1 MTTLSVQAMNMTN
14 SILRGIDMN
23 LITETRYKLN
33 YQKNN
38 LESLLETD
46 TSKLTKDAKH
56 YINDEITKAKR
67 NIEYYEGIIKVL
79 EERN

>member
-1 MTTLSVQAMNMTN
+1 
-14 SILRGIDMN
+14 MN

-46 TSKLTKDAKH
+46 TSKLTKDARH
-56 YINDEITKAKR
+56 YVEDEITKAKR

-79 EERN
+79 EGRK

>member
-1 MTTLSVQAMNMTN
+1 
-14 SILRGIDMN
+14 MN

-46 TSKLTKDAKH
+46 TIKLTKDAKD

-67 NIEYYEGIIKVL
+67 NVEYYEEIIKVL

>member
-1 MTTLSVQAMNMTN
+1 
-14 SILRGIDMN
+14 MN

>member
-1 MTTLSVQAMNMTN
+1 
-14 SILRGIDMN
+14 MN
-23 LITETRYKLN
+23 LITETKYKLN

-46 TSKLTKDAKH
+46 TSKLTKDARH
-56 YINDEITKAKR
+56 YVEDEITKAKR

-79 EERN
+79 EGKK

>member
-1 MTTLSVQAMNMTN
+1 
-14 SILRGIDMN
+14 MN

-46 TSKLTKDAKH
+46 TSELTKDAKH

-67 NIEYYEGIIKVL
+67 NIKYYEGIIKVL
-79 EERN
+79 EESN

>member
-1 MTTLSVQAMNMTN
+1 
-14 SILRGIDMN
+14 MN

-46 TSKLTKDAKH
+46 TSKLTKDARH
-56 YINDEITKAKR
+56 YVEDEIAKAKR
-67 NIEYYEGIIKVL
+67 NIEYYEGVIKVL
-79 EERN
+79 EGKNELAI

>member
-1 MTTLSVQAMNMTN
+1 
-14 SILRGIDMN
+14 MN

-46 TSKLTKDAKH
+46 ISKLTKDARH
-56 YINDEITKAKR
+56 YVEDEITKAKR
-67 NIEYYEGIIKVL
+67 NIEYYEGIIKIL
-79 EERN
+79 EESN

>member
-1 MTTLSVQAMNMTN
+1 
-14 SILRGIDMN
+14 MN

-46 TSKLTKDAKH
+46 TSKLTKDARH
-56 YINDEITKAKR
+56 YVEDVITKATR

-79 EERN
+79 EESNWWMFMKN

>member
-1 MTTLSVQAMNMTN
+1 
-14 SILRGIDMN
+14 MN

-46 TSKLTKDAKH
+46 TSKLTKDARH
-56 YINDEITKAKR
+56 YIADETAKAKR

-79 EERN
+79 EGKNELAI

>member
-1 MTTLSVQAMNMTN
+1 
-14 SILRGIDMN
+14 MN
-23 LITETRYKLN
+23 LIAETRYKLN

-46 TSKLTKDAKH
+46 TSKLTKDARH
-56 YINDEITKAKR
+56 YVEDEITKAKR

-79 EERN
+79 EGKK

>member
-1 MTTLSVQAMNMTN
+1 M
-14 SILRGIDMN
+14 MN

-56 YINDEITKAKR
+56 YVEDEISKAKR
-67 NIEYYEGIIKVL
+67 NIEYYEEIMKAL
-79 EERN
+79 EGK

>member
-1 MTTLSVQAMNMTN
+1 MNMTN

-46 TSKLTKDAKH
+46 TSKLTKDARH
-56 YINDEITKAKR
+56 YVEDEITKTKR
-67 NIEYYEGIIKVL
+67 NIEYYEGIMKVL
-79 EERN
+79 EESN

>member
-1 MTTLSVQAMNMTN
+1 
-14 SILRGIDMN
+14 MN

-46 TSKLTKDAKH
+46 TSKLTKDARH
-56 YINDEITKAKR
+56 YVDDEISKAKR
-67 NIEYYEGIIKVL
+67 NIEYYEGIIKIL
-79 EERN
+79 EESD

>member
-1 MTTLSVQAMNMTN
+1 M
-14 SILRGIDMN
+14 MN

-38 LESLLETD
+38 VESLLETD
-46 TSKLTKDAKH
+46 TSKLTKDARH
-56 YINDEITKAKR
+56 YVEDEITKAKR

-79 EERN
+79 EGKK

>member
-1 MTTLSVQAMNMTN
+1 
-14 SILRGIDMN
+14 MN

-38 LESLLETD
+38 LESLLETN
-46 TSKLTKDAKH
+46 TSKLTKDARH
-56 YINDEITKAKR
+56 YVEDEITKAKR

-79 EERN
+79 EGK

>member
-1 MTTLSVQAMNMTN
+1 MNTTN

-46 TSKLTKDAKH
+46 ISKLTKDARH
-56 YINDEITKAKR
+56 YVEDEITKAKR

-79 EERN
+79 EGKK

>member
-1 MTTLSVQAMNMTN
+1 
-14 SILRGIDMN
+14 MN

-46 TSKLTKDAKH
+46 TSKLTKDARH
-56 YINDEITKAKR
+56 YVEDEITKAKR
-67 NIEYYEGIIKVL
+67 NIEYYEGVIKVL
-79 EERN
+79 EGKK

>member
-1 MTTLSVQAMNMTN
+1 
-14 SILRGIDMN
+14 MN

-46 TSKLTKDAKH
+46 TSKLTKDARH
-56 YINDEITKAKR
+56 YVEDEITKAKR
-67 NIEYYEGIIKVL
+67 NIEYYEGIIKAL
-79 EERN
+79 EESN

>member
-1 MTTLSVQAMNMTN
+1 
-14 SILRGIDMN
+14 MN

-46 TSKLTKDAKH
+46 TSKLTKDARH
-56 YINDEITKAKR
+56 YVEDEITKAKR
-67 NIEYYEGIIKVL
+67 NIKYYEGIIKVL
-79 EERN
+79 EESNWWMFMKN

>member
-1 MTTLSVQAMNMTN
+1 
-14 SILRGIDMN
+14 MN

-46 TSKLTKDAKH
+46 TSELTKDARH
-56 YINDEITKAKR
+56 YVEDEITKAKR

-79 EERN
+79 EERNWWMFMKN

>member
-1 MTTLSVQAMNMTN
+1 
-14 SILRGIDMN
+14 MN

-46 TSKLTKDAKH
+46 TSKLTKDARH
-56 YINDEITKAKR
+56 YVEDEITKAKR
-67 NIEYYEGIIKVL
+67 NIEYYSRIMELL
-79 EERN
+79 EEIN

>member
-1 MTTLSVQAMNMTN
+1 
-14 SILRGIDMN
+14 MN

-46 TSKLTKDAKH
+46 TSKLTKDARH
-56 YINDEITKAKR
+56 YVEDEITKAKR

-79 EERN
+79 EGKK

>member
-1 MTTLSVQAMNMTN
+1 
-14 SILRGIDMN
+14 MN
-23 LITETRYKLN
+23 LIIETRYKLN

-46 TSKLTKDAKH
+46 TIKLTKDARH
-56 YINDEITKAKR
+56 YVEDEITKAKR

>member
-1 MTTLSVQAMNMTN
+1 
-14 SILRGIDMN
+14 MN

-38 LESLLETD
+38 LESLQGTD

-67 NIEYYEGIIKVL
+67 NVEYYEGIIKVL
-79 EERN
+79 EGER

>member
-1 MTTLSVQAMNMTN
+1 
-14 SILRGIDMN
+14 MN

-67 NIEYYEGIIKVL
+67 NVEYYEGIIKIL
-79 EERN
+79 EESN

>member
-1 MTTLSVQAMNMTN
+1 M
-14 SILRGIDMN
+14 MN

-46 TSKLTKDAKH
+46 TSKLTKDARH
-56 YINDEITKAKR
+56 YVEDEITKAKR
-67 NIEYYEGIIKVL
+67 NVEYYEGIIKVL
-79 EERN
+79 EESN

>member
-1 MTTLSVQAMNMTN
+1 
-14 SILRGIDMN
+14 MN

-46 TSKLTKDAKH
+46 TSKLTKDARH
-56 YINDEITKAKR
+56 YVEDEITKAKR
-67 NIEYYEGIIKVL
+67 NIEYHEGIIKVL
-79 EERN
+79 EGKK

>member
-1 MTTLSVQAMNMTN
+1 MNMTN
-14 SILRGIDMN
+14 SILRGTDMN

-33 YQKNN
+33 CQKNN

-46 TSKLTKDAKH
+46 TSKLTKDARH
-56 YINDEITKAKR
+56 YVEDEITKAKR

-79 EERN
+79 EGK